1 MCLCLY
7 CEHHVSCL
15 WIHQFDIEIAC
26 YFIIG
31 HIRGEIFF
39 CKKLDFFVANPLIF
53 LKKKITK
60 IKRLKK
66 NPLKIATF
74 LYMVQV
80 GSKKNTRM
88 FPNKVIVFFL
98 LPNLIGT

>member
-1 MCLCLY
+1 M
-7 CEHHVSCL
+7 
-15 WIHQFDIEIAC
+15 
-26 YFIIG
+26 
-31 HIRGEIFF
+31 
-39 CKKLDFFVANPLIF
+39 DFFVANSLIFF
-53 LKKKITK
+53 LKKKSPK
-60 IKRLKK
+60 SKDLKEI
-66 NPLKIATF
+66 PLKIATF

>member
-1 MCLCLY
+1 M
-7 CEHHVSCL
+7 
-15 WIHQFDIEIAC
+15 
-26 YFIIG
+26 
-31 HIRGEIFF
+31 
-39 CKKLDFFVANPLIF
+39 DFFVANSLIF
-53 LKKKITK
+53 FEKKITK
-60 IKRLKK
+60 IKRFFK